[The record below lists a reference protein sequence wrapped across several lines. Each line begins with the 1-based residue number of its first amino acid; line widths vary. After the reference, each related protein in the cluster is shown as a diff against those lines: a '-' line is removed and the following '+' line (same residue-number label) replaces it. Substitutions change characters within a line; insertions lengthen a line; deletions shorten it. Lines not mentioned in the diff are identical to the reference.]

1 MDMKDLYWAA
11 GFLEGDGYFSKSSRS
26 RPGDYMVGAT
36 NADED
41 VLQHLSC
48 MFGHKVYPYAP
59 GMYGP
64 LTKKKMFR
72 WHVSGSKAIG
82 IMMTLYPLMSLRRK
96 SQIRDVIAAWK
107 SVPVA
112 KKYRTARGLTYTEI
126 HTRKGV

>member
-1 MDMKDLYWAA
+1 MAISLNQVHPVPEITWLAQQMQ
-11 GFLEGDGYFSKSSRS
+11 
-26 RPGDYMVGAT
+26 M
-36 NADED
+36 N

-112 KKYRTARGLTYTEI
+112 KKYRTARGLTYT
-126 HTRKGV
+126 